1 MEQAKIIIA
10 LVIAVIFQWV
20 ARSIAEPL
28 AYIDFPL
35 IIVIYVALQ
44 GNTIRALF
52 FATLSGIAVDALSG
66 GLLGANGFSKTLV
79 VYLVSEVVRRVYV
92 ENLILRLL
100 LLAASTLISG
110 LVYYGTHRLL
120 GQNINGD
127 VFSIVSYTLIATV
140 LSGLVV
146 FLILDNLTAESLKE
160 FRRRSEMFAS
170 KRQLRRRGPIRLGR
184 KI

>member
-1 MEQAKIIIA
+1 MEQAKVIVA
-10 LVIAVIFQWV
+10 LVIAVIFQWI

-28 AYIDFPL
+28 AYIDLPL
-35 IIVIYVALQ
+35 IVVIYAALQ
-44 GNTIRALF
+44 GNTIRALL

-120 GQNINGD
+120 GQGMNGD
-127 VFSIVSYTLIATV
+127 VFNIISYTLLATV
-140 LSGLVV
+140 LFGLGV
-146 FLILDNLTAESLKE
+146 FFILDNLTTESLKE
-160 FRRRSEMFAS
+160 FRRRSEIFAS
-170 KRQLRRRGPIRLGR
+170 KRQARRRKPIRIGR
-184 KI
+184 KV